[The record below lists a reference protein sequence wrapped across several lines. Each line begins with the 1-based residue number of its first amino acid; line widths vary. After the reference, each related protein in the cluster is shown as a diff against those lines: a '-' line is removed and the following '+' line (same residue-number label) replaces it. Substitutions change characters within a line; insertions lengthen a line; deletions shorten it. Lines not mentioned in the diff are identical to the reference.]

1 MISRR
6 WAWLASFA
14 ILFAGVTNAHA
25 HVHLCFDGQEPPAS
39 VHLSDK
45 SGHHDGVREVDH
57 VNDHGHTE
65 GHGHHGDVTDHGGGT
80 HHGDDADHDDVD
92 LDLANPA
99 LAKTVKH
106 DVASIAPAWL
116 KGTPIAP
123 ATSEAPSFA
132 LERPSASTRTYLH
145 PPLRAPPL

>member
-6 WAWLASFA
+6 WAWIAAFA
-14 ILFAGVTNAHA
+14 VLFAGVTNAHA

-45 SGHHDGVREVDH
+45 SGHHDGVRPADH
-57 VNDHGHTE
+57 HDGYE
-65 GHGHHGDVTDHGGGT
+65 HHA
-80 HHGDDADHDDVD
+80 DDADHDDVD

-99 LAKTVKH
+99 LAKTLKH
-106 DVASIAPAWL
+106 DVTAIAPVWF
-116 KGTPIAP
+116 KGTAIASLKVEGP
-123 ATSEAPSFA
+123 ALAFELPAPSF
-132 LERPSASTRTYLH
+132 RPYLH

>member
-6 WAWLASFA
+6 WAWIASFA
-14 ILFAGVTNAHA
+14 VLFAGVTNAHA

-45 SGHHDGVREVDH
+45 SGHHDSVRPSDQIAGF
-57 VNDHGHTE
+57 GHYA
-65 GHGHHGDVTDHGGGT
+65 
-80 HHGDDADHDDVD
+80 DDEDHDDVD

-99 LAKTVKH
+99 LAKTFKH
-106 DVASIAPAWL
+106 DVTAICPTWHKGAPIVRSVAEAPAPAL
-116 KGTPIAP
+116 DRPI
-123 ATSEAPSFA
+123 
-132 LERPSASTRTYLH
+132 ASTRTYLH